1 MVLNNE
7 SSSILIVFFDLL
19 IVAIENKNFHVV
31 VLYSLLNSCRF
42 LMELLSLKV
51 AKHNCYFFLTAFKNE
66 QRLCP
71 PGYFHFTAD
80 IETKCEKVYQSSQQD
95 VFPVQ
100 SNFPIEKWENLGFL
114 LFKE

>member
-1 MVLNNE
+1 
-7 SSSILIVFFDLL
+7 
-19 IVAIENKNFHVV
+19 
-31 VLYSLLNSCRF
+31 
-42 LMELLSLKV
+42 MELLSLKV

-95 VFPVQ
+95 VFPAQ